1 MSAKLQDTRV
11 KRYALLVGGAAIA
24 LAGLFMYFAPSLYE
38 VVDKGRDIRPYES
51 GPIYKIRLADTATV
65 YASAESR
72 PDTDA
77 ISGSAMVALGTAAL
91 MTYLLLAARGARQHL
106 RRFYGLAAAG
116 FAFLALDEFFAIHET
131 IGHNLLFLS
140 DLPGVER
147 PDDVIFGLFVV
158 PALAFLYV
166 FRDIVSSSKRAIQF
180 FVAALILFA
189 CAGFSDLAGV
199 GTDEPLEVL
208 SAACIVGGFVSLIV
222 MHLSSELGLGR
233 EASPAVASETP
244 AAAPALAR

>member
-1 MSAKLQDTRV
+1 M
-11 KRYALLVGGAAIA
+11 KRYAIAAAGLAVAIA
-24 LAGLFMYFAPSLYE
+24 GVAMYLAPGLYE

-51 GPIYKIRLADTATV
+51 GPVYEIRLADTATV

-77 ISGSAMVALGTAAL
+77 ISGSAMVALATAAL
-91 MTYLLLAARGARQHL
+91 MTWLLLTARGGHARL
-106 RRFYGLAAAG
+106 RRFYGLAALG
-116 FAFLALDEFFAIHET
+116 FAGLALDEFFALHET
-131 IGHNLLFLS
+131 IGHNLLFIS

-147 PDDVIFGLFVV
+147 PDDVIFALLAV
-158 PALAFLYV
+158 PALAFLYY
-166 FRDIVSSSKRAIQF
+166 FRDIVTSSKRAVRF

-189 CAGFSDLAGV
+189 FAGLSDLAGV

-222 MHLSSELGLGR
+222 MHLSSALELGD
-233 EASPAVASETP
+233 P
-244 AAAPALAR
+244 AARTAPSEPATAPALAGS